1 MNQRGLKSGWLV
13 RQERRAEILNILML
27 YDAYDATVF
36 KMGLYD
42 STRLIR
48 IRAKFM
54 RSLPTP
60 EQLDHLGRVLTRV
73 FGQHVQVE
81 LHKVRG
87 QSQEGWEKL

>member
-1 MNQRGLKSGWLV
+1 MIQRGFKSAWLV
-13 RQERRAEILNILML
+13 RQERRQDILKILML

-42 STRLIR
+42 PTRLIR

-54 RSLPTP
+54 RSLPTA
-60 EQLDHLGRVLTRV
+60 EHLDHLGRVLTRV

-81 LHKVRG
+81 LRKVRG